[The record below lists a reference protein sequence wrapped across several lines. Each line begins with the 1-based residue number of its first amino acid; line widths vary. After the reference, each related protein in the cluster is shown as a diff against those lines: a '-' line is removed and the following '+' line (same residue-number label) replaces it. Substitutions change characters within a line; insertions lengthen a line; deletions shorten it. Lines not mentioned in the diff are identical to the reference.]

1 MKIPMEDWLRGC
13 VYHDGRNGKVTL
25 PTDKVIEIANYIQAT
40 RTGITDGIIYLPPN
54 DEDIEAISIAIQSL
68 EQETCNDCISRK
80 ALLDELNNKHITYN
94 AEINKIICDTPAV
107 NVSDQPTIYCKDCYY
122 WTKQKDSLQ
131 GRCSRYGFY
140 PTGYYYCAGATKAV
154 EGDEE

>member
-1 MKIPMEDWLRGC
+1 MTRQEQIAVLSGMFSEYALDKWQRKVLEMAIKTLKQEETLKYLKIPYKSDL
-13 VYHDGRNGKVTL
+13 
-25 PTDKVIEIANYIQAT
+25 
-40 RTGITDGIIYLPPN
+40 
-54 DEDIEAISIAIQSL
+54 
-68 EQETCNDCISRK
+68 ISRK

-107 NVSDQPTIYCKDCYY
+107 LNQSTIYCKDCYY

-154 EGDEE
+154 EGDEQ